1 MRLENDKEIH
11 NFNDCELE
19 NKIRDFDDLLM
30 DDLDESNDI
39 DENLVYGKGLSL
51 EENILQ
57 INEDLGYSC

>member
-39 DENLVYGKGLSL
+39 DENLVYGEGLSL
-51 EENILQ
+51 DKNILQ
-57 INEDLGYSC
+57 INEDPGF